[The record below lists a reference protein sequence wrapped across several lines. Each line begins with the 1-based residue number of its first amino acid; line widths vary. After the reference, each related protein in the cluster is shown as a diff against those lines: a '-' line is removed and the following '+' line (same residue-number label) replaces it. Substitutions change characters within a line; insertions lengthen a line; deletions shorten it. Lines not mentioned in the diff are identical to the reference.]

1 MVTSEKPTVRPPFAE
16 DRDRD
21 AEDRDRDRDRDTGDR
36 AGAGVPA
43 HPGTG
48 SAAGRQDAAD
58 VGVWQALAG
67 GPRTF
72 LCSTW
77 PLRAVRQLL
86 VGGVLGL
93 GWLCLAVA
101 LTVSGMLLLPVG
113 IGAVALL
120 GVPASAA
127 GLAALERRRLRLS
140 GPRDTRPPRPRLPAG
155 AGRRTRGSAIR
166 RALRGLRRRAASPV
180 TWAEF
185 GFALLNAVLAPL
197 DLLAVL
203 LALGLVVSQP
213 FALLTVAD
221 GDRVMY
227 GPGIVLTE
235 PVQVLPWLLLTPVF
249 VVLGCY
255 ALACLAGM
263 RASLARAVLVGPRRE
278 RELDARLT
286 EVTASRARLADAFE
300 GERRR
305 IERDLH
311 DGAQQRLTGLIMKL
325 GLARLDADPALV
337 AEAQE
342 EARAVLGDLRDLVR
356 GLHPPVL
363 TDRGLGAAL
372 GALAERAP
380 LPVRVTDR
388 LGARRPAEALEVA
401 AYFAA
406 AEALANVA
414 KHSGAAHAEVT
425 VGGGRTLTLEVRDD
439 GRGGADPARGTG
451 LRGLADRLAAHGG
464 RLRLS
469 SPPGG
474 PTLLRMELPWTDEST
489 HRR

>member
-1 MVTSEKPTVRPPFAE
+1 MTSEQQAARRPFE
-16 DRDRD
+16 
-21 AEDRDRDRDRDTGDR
+21 GDR
-36 AGAGVPA
+36 AGPGAA
-43 HPGTG
+43 AYPGTG
-48 SAAGRQDAAD
+48 GAAGRPDAAD
-58 VGVWQALAG
+58 FGVWQAPAG
-67 GPRTF
+67 GPRAF
-72 LCSTW
+72 LCSMW
-77 PLRAVRQLL
+77 PLRAVRRLL

-93 GWLCLAVA
+93 GWLCFAAA
-101 LTVSGMLLLPVG
+101 LTTAGVLLLPVG
-113 IGAVALL
+113 VGAVALL
-120 GVPASAA
+120 GVPVSAA
-127 GLAALERRRLRLS
+127 GLAALERRRLRLP
-140 GPRDTRPPRPRLPAG
+140 GPRVTRPPRPRLPAG
-155 AGRRTRGSAIR
+155 AVGSARGSAIR
-166 RALRGLRRRAASPV
+166 RGLRGLRRRAASPA

-185 GFALLNAVLAPL
+185 GFALLNAVLSLL

-213 FALLTVAD
+213 FALLVVAD
-221 GDRVMY
+221 GDRVEY

-249 VVLGCY
+249 AVFACY
-255 ALACLAGM
+255 TLACLAGM
-263 RASLARAVLVGPRRE
+263 RAALTRAVLVGPRRE

-380 LPVRVTDR
+380 LPVRVADR
-388 LGARRPAEALEVA
+388 LGARPAEALEVA

-425 VGGGRTLTLEVRDD
+425 VEGGRMLTVEVRDD

-451 LRGLADRLAAHGG
+451 LTGLADRLAVHGG

-474 PTLLRMELPWTDEST
+474 PTLLRMELPWTGGGT

>member
-1 MVTSEKPTVRPPFAE
+1 MVTSEKPAGKPLFERGREA
-16 DRDRD
+16 
-21 AEDRDRDRDRDTGDR
+21 GSR
-36 AGAGVPA
+36 AGPGALA

-48 SAAGRQDAAD
+48 GAAAGRPDAAAD
-58 VGVWQALAG
+58 FGVWQVLAG
-67 GPRTF
+67 GPRAF

-86 VGGVLGL
+86 AGGVLGL

-113 IGAVALL
+113 IGAVVLL

-127 GLAALERRRLRLS
+127 GLAELERRRLRLP
-140 GPRDTRPPRPRLPAG
+140 GPRDTRPPRSRTPAG
-155 AGRRTRGSAIR
+155 ADRSTRGGAIR
-166 RALRGLRRRAASPV
+166 RALRGLRQRAASPV

-185 GFALLNAVLAPL
+185 GFALLNAVLALL

-249 VVLGCY
+249 AVLACY
-255 ALACLAGM
+255 TLACLAGM
-263 RASLARAVLVGPRRE
+263 RVALARAVLVGPRRE

-337 AEAQE
+337 VEAQQ

-388 LGARRPAEALEVA
+388 LGARRPTEALEVA

-425 VGGGRTLTLEVRDD
+425 VGGRRTLTLEVRDD
-439 GRGGADPARGTG
+439 GRGGADPAGGTG
-451 LRGLADRLAAHGG
+451 LTGLADRLAAHGG

-474 PTLLRMELPWTDEST
+474 PTLLRMELPWTDGGT

>member
-1 MVTSEKPTVRPPFAE
+1 MVTSEKQAARPPFA
-16 DRDRD
+16 
-21 AEDRDRDRDRDTGDR
+21 GDR
-36 AGAGVPA
+36 AGPGAAA

-48 SAAGRQDAAD
+48 GAAAGRQDAAD
-58 VGVWQALAG
+58 SGVWQALAG
-67 GPRTF
+67 GPRAF

-93 GWLCLAVA
+93 GWLCFAAA
-101 LTVSGMLLLPVG
+101 LTMAGVLLLPVG
-113 IGAVALL
+113 VGAVVLL

-127 GLAALERRRLRLS
+127 GLAALERHRLRLP
-140 GPRDTRPPRPRLPAG
+140 GPRGTRPLRPRLPAG
-155 AGRRTRGSAIR
+155 AGGSARGSAIR
-166 RALRGLRRRAASPV
+166 RGLRALRRRAASPA

-185 GFALLNAVLAPL
+185 GFALLNAVLSLL
-197 DLLAVL
+197 DLAAVL

-213 FALLTVAD
+213 FALLVVAD
-221 GDRVMY
+221 GDRVEY

-235 PVQVLPWLLLTPVF
+235 PVQVLPWLLLTPVLA
-249 VVLGCY
+249 VLACY
-255 ALACLAGM
+255 TLACLAGM
-263 RASLARAVLVGPRRE
+263 RAALTRAVLVGPRRE

-342 EARAVLGDLRDLVR
+342 EARAALGDLRDLVR

-380 LPVRVTDR
+380 LPVRVEDR
-388 LGARRPAEALEVA
+388 LGARPAEALEVA

-425 VGGGRTLTLEVRDD
+425 VGGGRMLTVEVRDD

-451 LRGLADRLAAHGG
+451 LTGLADRLAVHGG

-474 PTLLRMELPWTDEST
+474 PTLLRMELPWTGGGP

>member
-1 MVTSEKPTVRPPFAE
+1 MVTGEKPAAQPTFEGGR
-16 DRDRD
+16 
-21 AEDRDRDRDRDTGDR
+21 
-36 AGAGVPA
+36 GAGSPA
-43 HPGTG
+43 GPGASAHRGTG
-48 SAAGRQDAAD
+48 GAAAGRQGAAD
-58 VGVWQALAG
+58 FGVWQALAG
-67 GPRTF
+67 GPRAF

-77 PLRAVRQLL
+77 PLRAVRHLL
-86 VGGVLGL
+86 VGGVLGV

-101 LTVSGMLLLPVG
+101 LTVTGMLLLPVG
-113 IGAVALL
+113 IGAVVLL

-127 GLAALERRRLRLS
+127 GLAELERRRLRLP
-140 GPRDTRPPRPRLPAG
+140 GPRDSRPRVPAG
-155 AGRRTRGSAIR
+155 ADRSARGSAIR
-166 RALRGLRRRAASPV
+166 RALCGLRQRAASSA
-180 TWAEF
+180 TWTEF
-185 GFALLNAVLAPL
+185 GFALLNAALALL

-203 LALGLVVSQP
+203 LAFGLVVSQP

-235 PVQVLPWLLLTPVF
+235 PAQVLPWLLLTPVF
-249 VVLGCY
+249 AVLACY
-255 ALACLAGM
+255 TLACLAGM
-263 RASLARAVLVGPRRE
+263 RAALTRAVLVGPRRE

-372 GALAERAP
+372 GALAEQAP

-425 VGGGRTLTLEVRDD
+425 VAGGRTLTVEVRDD
-439 GRGGADPARGTG
+439 GRGGADPADGTG
-451 LRGLADRLAAHGG
+451 LTGLADRLAVHGG

-474 PTLLRMELPWTDEST
+474 PTLLRMELPWTDVGT